1 MSCKNKLSN
10 LPILSNINEQFKKLA
25 PSNLEGLSSKLKAQ
39 KIADGFGDMA
49 GDLAK
54 QVGNQISNFAN
65 DATGKLSNL
74 GGLVSGLGTDLK
86 AGIPEDLKGIK
97 TSIANGIISAKNQI
111 SKQYENMKSAFD
123 CEDGVTS
130 NSLSSTQETTK
141 LKSAVMATSVSQ
153 TKNLSNKDIKNVTEN
168 SDYKNQKTQE
178 VTNSTISK
186 GESIASDSQ
195 SNKEVV
201 NTQNKA
207 LSGLQSVAVINEDN
221 FSAQINKSSLAVY
234 NGIKKGNDEWIVKL
248 DKVVALGDERI
259 KKVFSVKTGTI
270 SVEDFKTCVKNIHIA
285 TDSTNLDFEDLR
297 KAYNQNYINLDT
309 ANANLELL
317 NGNLLKISHGINYTI
332 QVDSKNKKDI
342 IAVFKQDQE
351 ASNYEVK
358 KMNSLDQPVVVN
370 WFKAPIVAITK

>member
-25 PSNLEGLSSKLKAQ
+25 PSNLEGLSPKLKAQ

-74 GGLVSGLGTDLK
+74 GGLVSGLSTDLK

-123 CEDGVTS
+123 CEDRVTS

-178 VTNSTISK
+178 VTNNTISK
-186 GESIASDSQ
+186 GESIASQSQ
-195 SNKEVV
+195 SNNQVV
-201 NTQNKA
+201 SAQTTSLSALQTVSAPQDERFEDDTGDLYSESELLLGNIQTSLTTLFANAKPYVDDDKITAGNVIKRTYNTLVENVGILDKLYTQNE
-207 LSGLQSVAVINEDN
+207 LDLDN
-221 FSAQINKSSLAVY
+221 TKFN
-234 NGIKKGNDEWIVKL
+234 
-248 DKVVALGDERI
+248 
-259 KKVFSVKTGTI
+259 
-270 SVEDFKTCVKNIHIA
+270 
-285 TDSTNLDFEDLR
+285 
-297 KAYNQNYINLDT
+297 
-309 ANANLELL
+309 
-317 NGNLLKISHGINYTI
+317 LKINNKQCILTKFAVQKTNGTMSSETYVQNVNKTLQERLTLI
-332 QVDSKNKKDI
+332 QEGESKTPPNK
-342 IAVFKQDQE
+342 
-351 ASNYEVK
+351 
-358 KMNSLDQPVVVN
+358 
-370 WFKAPIVAITK
+370 IVIKLIKGSIL